1 MNSYLISTFYNNTNL
16 LIFLPL
22 YSFTIFSISLITFL
36 SIITPVNQE
45 VTVEPKS
52 LDDKYPQGLFVFPIK
67 PGVRASL
74 SGSYGDIRFN
84 HFHAGLD
91 IRTGGVEGVPVHAA
105 ADGYVSRIGI
115 SRGGYGNALYITHSN
130 GYTTVYGHLKEFS
143 DNIKSKLL
151 ERQYQQKTWEIDTY
165 FSPGEILVAKNEVV
179 AFSGNTGGS
188 GGPHLHF
195 EIRNEAEET
204 IDPSLFGFKE
214 IVDTTSPVVLK
225 VVLRP
230 LNMHSRING
239 QFGDVTLT
247 PIRLKNGNYV
257 INSQITALG
266 KVGIMLYTY
275 DKSETSPFKLGVT
288 SLRLTHNDNLAY
300 SFNLA
305 KMSFD
310 TKMDMNLHTD
320 YEKMV
325 ESGVKF
331 HKLFVEEGNR
341 MKQYVT
347 NETDGFVEI
356 ETEKNDIEILIKDT
370 FQNSTTLNF
379 KVINDTNPPITTL
392 LKSSSSYKP
401 KILTD
406 KFGNFLRVQAVSTY
420 PLSIPAIFQH
430 KGSPKSVNPAYV
442 TANSVVYLY
451 DLSQGLVDF
460 VQIGESAS
468 AIQLNTWINPKQV
481 VASGTSYQINFEKS
495 LYSDLFLNFSSTDFT
510 MDLGK
515 DIYPLK
521 DRFEVNW
528 IKKQPLCTD
537 CGVYLEANK
546 PRYVTSEPTP
556 TGVLFRPK
564 EFGRYVILEDKE
576 PPTIKPQRINPSELS
591 FYINDNLSGIKN
603 ITCFVNNAW
612 VLMEYEPKLGLIWSE
627 KARPSVPFSGQIRL
641 VVEDNQGNKQLFERT
656 I

>member
-1 MNSYLISTFYNNTNL
+1 M
-16 LIFLPL
+16 
-22 YSFTIFSISLITFL
+22 YSFATFFISLFSL
-36 SIITPVNQE
+36 FSSVVPVGREIHVSPQH
-45 VTVEPKS
+45 KA
-52 LDDKYPQGLFVFPIK
+52 DKYPQGLFVFPIK
-67 PGVRASL
+67 PGAQASL

-105 ADGYVSRIGI
+105 AEGYVSRIGI
-115 SRGGYGNALYITHSN
+115 SRGGYGNALYITHPN
-130 GYTTVYGHLKEFS
+130 GYTTVYGHLKEFAGA
-143 DNIKSKLL
+143 IKSKLI
-151 ERQYQQKTWEIDTY
+151 ERQYQQKAWEIDAY
-165 FSPGEILVAKNEVV
+165 FLPGEIPVKKSEVV

-214 IVDTTSPVVLK
+214 IVDTVSPVVLK

-230 LNMHSRING
+230 LDIYSRING

-257 INSQITALG
+257 INSQITASG
-266 KVGIMLYTY
+266 KVGVMLYTY

-288 SLRLTHNDNLAY
+288 SLRMTHNDSLVY
-300 SFNLA
+300 SFDLK
-305 KMSFD
+305 KMAFD

-325 ESGVKF
+325 ENGVKF

-341 MKQYVT
+341 LNQYVT
-347 NETDGFVEI
+347 NDANGFIEI
-356 ETEKNDIEILIKDT
+356 KSGKNDLGILIQDT
-370 FQNSTTLNF
+370 FQNTTALNF
-379 KVINDTNPPITTL
+379 KVISDSTLPINTL
-392 LKSSSSYKP
+392 AETPHNYKP
-401 KILTD
+401 KILTE
-406 KFGNFLRVQAVSTY
+406 KFGSFLRVQAVSNVAVN
-420 PLSIPAIFQH
+420 IPAIFQY
-430 KGSPKSVNPAYV
+430 KGSPKSLNPAYV

-460 VQIGESAS
+460 VQVGESTS
-468 AIQLNTWINPKQV
+468 AIQLNTRVSPKQPITR
-481 VASGTSYQINFEKS
+481 GKSYQINFEKS
-495 LYSDLFLNFSSTDFT
+495 LYSDLFLNFTSTDFAI
-510 MDLGK
+510 DLGK

-521 DRFEVNW
+521 NRFEVNW
-528 IKKQPLCTD
+528 IQKQALCTY
-537 CGVYLEANK
+537 CGIYLNGSK
-546 PRYVTSEPTP
+546 PRYLSSESTT

-576 PPTIKPQRINPSELS
+576 PPTIKPQKINSSELS
-591 FYINDNLSGIKN
+591 FYVNDNLSGIKN

-627 KARPSVPFSGQIRL
+627 KVQPSVPFHGQIRL
-641 VVEDNQGNKQLFERT
+641 EVEDNQGNKQLFERV